1 MNIKSASLLI
11 FFLLIFNKIYSF
23 DYEYVG
29 VLKFSNSQL
38 VSYRLS
44 FKNENGKISG
54 YSITDIHGE
63 NETKNLIV
71 GSYDSKTNVLFIKEG
86 ELVYTKSKIVQTDF
100 CSLQFKTV
108 VNLLK
113 KQNIKSNFNSFF
125 SNKDKCIEGKVILT
139 TQVQAEKKLSKY
151 DKKIDSSKKIDDDV
165 KEEINL
171 VKMLDE
177 LKLNVLRKDETTS
190 VLIKSKEVKLIIFDS
205 AKEDNDKI
213 DLSLNGNK
221 LLENYTVLNK
231 PKELIISLKDK
242 INDIKVTALNNGD
255 MYQNTSKIILIYDG
269 KEIEMLTNLSVNEST
284 TIKLINQ

>member
-11 FFLLIFNKIYSF
+11 FFLLIFDNVYSF

-44 FKNENGKISG
+44 FKIENGKISG

-63 NETKNLIV
+63 NETKNLII
-71 GSYDSKTNVLFIKEG
+71 GSYNSNTNVLFIKEG
-86 ELVYTKSKIVQTDF
+86 DLVYTKSKIVQTDF
-100 CSLQFKTV
+100 CSLQFKTT
-108 VNLLK
+108 VNLNK
-113 KQNIKSNFNSFF
+113 NQNIKSDFNSFF
-125 SNKDKCIEGKVILT
+125 NNKEKCIDGKVILST
-139 TQVQAEKKLSKY
+139 EVKAEKKLSKF

-171 VKMLDE
+171 VKMLNE

-190 VLIKSKEVKLIIFDS
+190 VLVKSKEVKLIIFDS

-213 DLSLNGNK
+213 DLSLNGKK

-255 MYQNTSKIILIYDG
+255 MYQNTSKIVLVYDG